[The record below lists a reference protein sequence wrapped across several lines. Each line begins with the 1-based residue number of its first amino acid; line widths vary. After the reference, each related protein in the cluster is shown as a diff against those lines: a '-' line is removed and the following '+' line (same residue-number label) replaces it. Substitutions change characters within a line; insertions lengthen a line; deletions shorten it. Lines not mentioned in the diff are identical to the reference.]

1 MRAAPLVFSREAIR
15 RVDGAA
21 RDEFGIPTIVLM
33 ENAAMALERA
43 CAPLLGA
50 GAGLALVLCGPG
62 NNGGDGLAL
71 ARRLDNAGHRVVVA
85 LAASAARYAGDAR
98 TNLCIV
104 ERMGLPLADVSA
116 HDARSGLDALVRRY
130 APGGSVALLVDAL
143 LGTGST
149 RAPEEPIASV
159 IAWINATR
167 RASARARVLAVDI
180 PSGLDCDTGLPLAPG
195 NAERATV
202 RADVT
207 VTFAGLK
214 RGFLDPRSREFTGEV
229 VVGDIGAP
237 RALLERFADPPK

>member
-1 MRAAPLVFSREAIR
+1 MRASPLVFSREGVR
-15 RVDGAA
+15 RVDAAA

-43 CAPLLGA
+43 CAPLLG
-50 GAGLALVLCGPG
+50 GGEGLALILCGPG

-71 ARRLDNAGHRVVVA
+71 ARRLDTAGHRVVVA
-85 LAASAARYAGDAR
+85 LAASAARSTGDAR

-104 ERMGLPLADVSA
+104 ERMGTPFADVSA
-116 HDARSGLDALVRRY
+116 HDPRSSLDALVRRH
-130 APGGSVALLVDAL
+130 APSGSIALLVDAL
-143 LGTGST
+143 LGTGAT
-149 RAPEEPIASV
+149 RAPEEPIMSAV
-159 IAWINATR
+159 AWINAMR
-167 RASARARVLAVDI
+167 RASARARVLAADI
-180 PSGLDCDTGLPLAPG
+180 PTGMDCDTGLPLTPG
-195 NAERATV
+195 GAVV

-237 RALLERFADPPK
+237 RALLERFADPVKT